1 MNTSSSIPPTFC
13 FGAFELDPRAGE
25 LRKKGM
31 KIKLQGQ
38 PAEILVMLLERPG
51 ETVTREELQKKLW
64 AADTFVDFEQGLN
77 NAMNRLRVALDD
89 DAESPHFIETV
100 PRRGYRFVGVLNGG
114 GQPVAA
120 GAVPPASKIA
130 WRPRFSWSVCIWLAV
145 IGMAGLVLLISAV
158 YRPRS
163 PLRQTPRVSRYSKL
177 TNDPLPKVVVNFP
190 LLIQLLTNGPRIY
203 YSQAAAGLDSIA
215 EISSSGE
222 VDGST
227 SSIRTSFR
235 GPLPTGISPDGSQL
249 LATSA
254 LFQWDQPLWVV
265 SLPSG
270 TSRRL
275 GGLIGHDASW
285 SPDGR
290 TIVFAKNHDLY
301 RTDIDG
307 STPEKLA
314 TLPNSAATFIRW
326 SPDGTRLRF
335 TITDEGGTFSSL
347 WQISLTGGDLHRLF
361 PIWGGSHPQEC
372 CGNWTADGK
381 YFVFQATRGG
391 ITGIWAVREEMRS
404 SPTSNPLPVQLTSG
418 PIPFTA
424 PLPSKDGKQIFA
436 VGEQLRGELTRF
448 DPKSQRFIRYLSGIS
463 AEQLNFSRDGQWV
476 TYVTY
481 PESVIWKSRIDG
493 TQRQQLTVPP
503 LQAAHP
509 QWSPNGRQIAFHG
522 KMPGEKDHL
531 YVIPAEGGSPEAI
544 TTSSAAQPPAAAPTW
559 SPDGNSVIFFELG
572 EFGLDRTARILL
584 LNLHTRQV
592 SALPASEGLYL
603 PRWSPD
609 GRYVVALTVDN
620 QKLMLFDFRARKWSE
635 LVNGSLVVWPEWST
649 DSKYVFYIADPPGS
663 FDIDSLVLYS
673 RVDINSHRVE
683 RVANLEQTRGLH
695 AGRYGTYYGVTPD
708 GSPLFLRNTGFQ
720 EVYALDVDLP

>member
-1 MNTSSSIPPTFC
+1 VNTSSSVPPTFC

-51 ETVTREELQKKLW
+51 ETVTRDELQKKLW
-64 AADTFVDFEQGLN
+64 PADTFVDFEQGLN

-130 WRPRFSWSVCIWLAV
+130 WRPRFSWSVSIWLAV

-275 GGLIGHDASW
+275 GDLIGHDASW

-335 TITDEGGTFSSL
+335 TITDEGNTFSSL

-372 CGNWTADGK
+372 CGNWTADGR

-391 ITGIWAVREEMRS
+391 IIGIWAVREEMRS

-436 VGEQLRGELTRF
+436 MGEQLRGELTRF
-448 DPKSQRFIRYLSGIS
+448 DPKSQRFVRYLSGIS
-463 AEQLNFSRDGQWV
+463 AELLSFSRDGQWV

-493 TQRQQLTVPP
+493 TQHQQLTVPP

-544 TTSSAAQPPAAAPTW
+544 TTSSAAQPAAGVPTW

-572 EFGLDRTARILL
+572 EFGLDSTARILL

-635 LVNGSLVVWPEWST
+635 LVNGSLVAWPEWST

-673 RVDINSHRVE
+673 RVDINSHRVV

>member
-1 MNTSSSIPPTFC
+1 VNTSSSVPPTFR
-13 FGAFELDPRAGE
+13 FATFELDPRAGE

-38 PAEILVMLLERPG
+38 PVEILAMLLERPG
-51 ETVTREELQKKLW
+51 ETITREELQKKLW
-64 AADTFVDFEQGLN
+64 PADTFVDFEQGLN
-77 NAMNRLRVALDD
+77 NAMNRLRAALDD
-89 DAESPHFIETV
+89 DAETPRFIETL
-100 PRRGYRFVGVLNGG
+100 PRRGYRFIGEIRGK
-114 GQPVAA
+114 PVAVA
-120 GAVPPASKIA
+120 IPPSSTVPLANWWK
-130 WRPRFSWSVCIWLAV
+130 WSTGLAV
-145 IGMAGLVLLISAV
+145 IGMAGLALLIPGV

-163 PLRQTPRVSRYSKL
+163 PLPQTPRVSRYSKL
-177 TNDPLPKVVVNFP
+177 TNDALPKVVLNFP
-190 LLIQLLTNGPRIY
+190 LLIQLFTDGPRIY
-203 YSQAAAGLDSIA
+203 FSQAAAGLDSLA
-215 EISSSGE
+215 EIPSSGA

-227 SSIRTSFR
+227 SSIRTLFR
-235 GPLPTGISPDGSQL
+235 GPLLTGISPDGSQL

-254 LFQWDQPLWVV
+254 LFHWDDQPLWVV
-265 SLPSG
+265 LLPSG

-290 TIVFAKNHDLY
+290 TIVFAKNHELY
-301 RTDIDG
+301 RTDSDG

-314 TLPNSAATFIRW
+314 TLPNGTATFIRW

-335 TITDEGGTFSSL
+335 TITDTFATSPSL
-347 WQISLTGGDLHRLF
+347 WQISSTGGDLHRLF
-361 PIWGGSHPQEC
+361 PIWGGSHPHEC

-381 YFVFQATRGG
+381 YFVFQATRGS
-391 ITGIWAVREEMRS
+391 ITGIWAVREEMLS
-404 SPTSNPLPVQLTSG
+404 SPTSNLLPVQLTSG

-448 DPKSQRFIRYLSGIS
+448 DPKSQRFVRYLSGIS

-503 LQAAHP
+503 LQAAAP

-544 TTSSAAQPPAAAPTW
+544 TTSSAAQPAAGAPTW

-572 EFGLDRTARILL
+572 DLGLDRTTRILL
-584 LNLHTRQV
+584 LDLHTRQV
-592 SALPASEGLYL
+592 SALPASEGLFS

-609 GRYVVALTVDN
+609 GRYVVAVTVDLR
-620 QKLMLFDFRARKWSE
+620 KLMLFDFRARKWSE
-635 LVNGSLVVWPEWST
+635 LVNGSLVFWPEWST

-663 FDIDSLVLYS
+663 YDIDSLVLYS
-673 RVDINSHRVE
+673 RVDINSQKIE

-695 AGRYGTYYGVTPD
+695 AGRFGGYYGVTPD

-720 EVYALDVDLP
+720 EIYALDVDLP

>member
-1 MNTSSSIPPTFC
+1 
-13 FGAFELDPRAGE
+13 
-25 LRKKGM
+25 M

-38 PAEILVMLLERPG
+38 PVEILVILLERPG

-89 DAESPHFIETV
+89 DAESPHFIETL
-100 PRRGYRFVGVLNGG
+100 PRRGYRFVGVVNGR
-114 GQPVAA
+114 GQPVTA

-130 WRPRFSWSVCIWLAV
+130 WRPRFSWSVSIWLAV
-145 IGMAGLVLLISAV
+145 IGMAGLVLLIPAV
-158 YRPRS
+158 YRPPS

-177 TNDPLPKVVVNFP
+177 TNDPLPKVVLNFP
-190 LLIQLLTNGPRIY
+190 LLIQLLTDGPRIY
-203 YSQAAAGLDSIA
+203 FSQAAAGLDSVA
-215 EISSSGE
+215 EIPSSGA

-235 GPLPTGISPDGSQL
+235 GPIPTGISPDGSQL

-254 LFQWDQPLWVV
+254 LSQWDQPLWVV
-265 SLPSG
+265 LLPSG

-290 TIVFAKNHDLY
+290 TIAFAKNHELY

-314 TLPNSAATFIRW
+314 TLPNGAATIIRW

-335 TITDEGGTFSSL
+335 TITDNSSFSSL
-347 WQISLTGGDLHRLF
+347 WQISSTGGDLHRLF
-361 PIWGGSHPQEC
+361 PICGGSHPQEC

-391 ITGIWAVREEMRS
+391 ITGIWAVREEMLS
-404 SPTSNPLPVQLTSG
+404 SPTSNLLPVQLTSG
-418 PIPFTA
+418 PIQFTA

-448 DPKSQRFIRYLSGIS
+448 DPKSQRFARYLSGIS
-463 AEQLNFSRDGQWV
+463 AEQLNFSRDGQWL

-493 TQRQQLTVPP
+493 TQGQQLTVPP
-503 LQAAHP
+503 LQAAQP
-509 QWSPNGRQIAFHG
+509 QWSPNGKQIAFEG
-522 KMPGEKDHL
+522 RMPGEKDHL

-544 TTSSAAQPPAAAPTW
+544 TTSSAAQRAAGVPTW
-559 SPDGNSVIFFELG
+559 SPDGNSVIFFG
-572 EFGLDRTARILL
+572 A
-584 LNLHTRQV
+584 
-592 SALPASEGLYL
+592 
-603 PRWSPD
+603 
-609 GRYVVALTVDN
+609 
-620 QKLMLFDFRARKWSE
+620 
-635 LVNGSLVVWPEWST
+635 
-649 DSKYVFYIADPPGS
+649 PG
-663 FDIDSLVLYS
+663 
-673 RVDINSHRVE
+673 
-683 RVANLEQTRGLH
+683 
-695 AGRYGTYYGVTPD
+695 
-708 GSPLFLRNTGFQ
+708 
-720 EVYALDVDLP
+720 

>member
-1 MNTSSSIPPTFC
+1 MNTSSSVPPTFR

-38 PAEILVMLLERPG
+38 PVEILVILLERPG

-130 WRPRFSWSVCIWLAV
+130 WRPRFSWSVSIWLAV
-145 IGMAGLVLLISAV
+145 IGVAGLVLLIPAV

-163 PLRQTPRVSRYSKL
+163 PLRQTPRVLRYSKL
-177 TNDPLPKVVVNFP
+177 TNDPLPKVVVSFP

-301 RTDIDG
+301 RTDSDG

-404 SPTSNPLPVQLTSG
+404 SPTSNLLPVQLTSG

-448 DPKSQRFIRYLSGIS
+448 DPKSQRFVRYLSGIS
-463 AEQLNFSRDGQWV
+463 AELLNFSRDGQWV

-503 LQAAHP
+503 LQAAQP

-544 TTSSAAQPPAAAPTW
+544 TTSSAAHPAAAVPTW

-572 EFGLDRTARILL
+572 EFGLDSTARILL
-584 LNLHTRQV
+584 LDLHTRQV
-592 SALPASEGLYL
+592 SALPASEGLYF

-609 GRYVVALTVDN
+609 GRYVVAVTVDN

-635 LVNGSLVVWPEWST
+635 LVNGSLLFWPEWST
-649 DSKYVFYIADPPGS
+649 DSKCVFYIADPPGS

-673 RVDINSHRVE
+673 RVDITSHRVE

-695 AGRYGTYYGVTPD
+695 AGRYGTYYGVTPE